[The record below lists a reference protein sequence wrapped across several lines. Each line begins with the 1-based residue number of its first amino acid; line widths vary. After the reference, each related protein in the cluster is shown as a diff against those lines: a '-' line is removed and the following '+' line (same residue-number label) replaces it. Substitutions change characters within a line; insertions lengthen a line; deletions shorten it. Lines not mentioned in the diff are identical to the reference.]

1 VGSFIAG
8 IAGIAGIVPI
18 VCGIFVGGAS
28 RRMGGAP
35 KGLLAAPSG
44 ETIVARSIA
53 LCEAAKLEVILV
65 GEATAYVTA
74 TRAAATTAIADE
86 PPGIGPLG
94 GIVALLAHASHLGAR
109 HAIALACDMPYVTLE
124 LLERL
129 SRDESDAAVVAP
141 RRHDG
146 AHGWEPLCAR
156 YHVARVLPIARA
168 RALRG
173 AHALQALLDDAG
185 ARELPLATSERAWL
199 RDWDTPSDRRSR

>member
-1 VGSFIAG
+1 VGSS
-8 IAGIAGIVPI
+8 IAGIVPI
-18 VCGIFVGGAS
+18 VGGIFVGGAS
-28 RRMGGAP
+28 RRMGGSP
-35 KGLLAAPSG
+35 KGLLVAPSG
-44 ETIVARSIA
+44 ETILARAIA
-53 LCEAAKLEVILV
+53 LCEAAELEVVLV
-65 GEATAYVTA
+65 GDARAYASVATMQ
-74 TRAAATTAIADE
+74 RTTAVMSLADE

-94 GIVALLAHASHLGAR
+94 GIVALLAHASHRGAR

-124 LLERL
+124 LLQRL